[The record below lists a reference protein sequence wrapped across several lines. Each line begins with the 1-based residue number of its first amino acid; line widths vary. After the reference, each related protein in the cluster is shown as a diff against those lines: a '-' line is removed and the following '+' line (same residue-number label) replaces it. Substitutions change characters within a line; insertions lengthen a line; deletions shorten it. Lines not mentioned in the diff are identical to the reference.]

1 VVAVFTVAGPVV
13 NRVETY
19 PAQMRSIFFG
29 MVAASVLVPLLIA
42 RDDLRY
48 RRKQLG
54 IKHLIFFIVASIVSF
69 TVLSLPATLSLEPH
83 WYIIM
88 PAAAIAVSALV
99 LPGLSGSLVL
109 LTVGLYEPTLRA
121 VEALDLGYIAVFCA
135 GLVLGAVVIVQLLK
149 WL

>member
-1 VVAVFTVAGPVV
+1 
-13 NRVETY
+13 
-19 PAQMRSIFFG
+19 
-29 MVAASVLVPLLIA
+29 
-42 RDDLRY
+42 
-48 RRKQLG
+48 
-54 IKHLIFFIVASIVSF
+54 
-69 TVLSLPATLSLEPH
+69 LSLEPH

-149 WL
+149 WLLDHHHSTTLLVLSGVMLGALRALWPYQTEDGALQPIGDTLGLDILLDRKSTRLNS